1 MYKLIFTQALSKI
14 DLSFFQNLRH
24 QKKEYKN
31 QNLGIMVFI
40 ILKTRNLT
48 IQRICTINKYVI

>member
-48 IQRICTINKYVI
+48 I